1 MMAGDETSF
10 LSRLSHPR
18 YLLFLAALLV
28 APWPLLS
35 VMRKV
40 EAVVTAFD
48 LAVIVF
54 TLSCIPL
61 WRGGTADVMRRQA
74 KRDDAGQV
82 LLLLLTGLISSI
94 ILAALGTLVLD
105 NQSLVPGEIA
115 LLVVTL
121 LACWT
126 FANLI
131 YAFHYARLYYSS
143 RDGGDHEG
151 LDFPGGCVPDFAD
164 FVNFAFVIGMTCQT
178 ADIEIT
184 DSDLRRVSTFHGLF
198 AFAFNLGILALTV
211 NVLASSTGGG

>member
-1 MMAGDETSF
+1 MAGRDSF
-10 LSRLSHPR
+10 LNRLSHPR
-18 YLLFLAALLV
+18 YLLFLGVLAV
-28 APWPLLS
+28 SPWPLLAMMP
-35 VMRKV
+35 VV

-54 TLSCIPL
+54 VLSCIPL
-61 WRGGTADVMRRQA
+61 WRGGNADLMRRQA

-82 LLLLLTGLISSI
+82 MLLLLTAVITSV

-105 NQSLVPGEIA
+105 NKSLVPGEIA

-143 RDGGDHEG
+143 RDGSDHEG
-151 LDFPGGCVPDFAD
+151 LDFPGNCVPDFAD

-184 DSDLRRVSTFHGLF
+184 DSAVRRVSTFHGLF

>member
-1 MMAGDETSF
+1 MAGERDPI

-18 YLLFLAALLV
+18 YLLFLAVMALSVL
-28 APWPLLS
+28 PLLS
-35 VMRKV
+35 VAPAV

-48 LAVIVF
+48 LGVIAF
-54 TLSCIPL
+54 TLSCVPL
-61 WRGGTADVMRRQA
+61 WCNGNATVMRQQA
-74 KRDDAGQV
+74 KRDDAGQIM
-82 LLLLLTGLISSI
+82 LLVLTGVVTSV

-105 NQSLVPGEIA
+105 NKSLKTGEIA

-121 LACWT
+121 LSCWT

-131 YAFHYARLYYSS
+131 YAFHYARLFYSS
-143 RDGGDHEG
+143 RDGGDSRG
-151 LDFPGGCVPDFAD
+151 LDFPGDCVPDFSD

-184 DSDLRRVSTFHGLF
+184 DSSMRRVSTFHGLF

-211 NVLASSTGGG
+211 NVLASSTGG